1 MILFILRGLVVVIVA
16 AISVGYLLANQ
27 ESGGIGF
34 QQFMLLLILAMAGAG
49 AVIAADALSPK
60 KKLSAISGVFLGLI
74 AGLVVLLPLA
84 YIVDLIGVLTEPPDP
99 PAIITLAELQ
109 SQARNETFSAV
120 DIALLTPEQLD
131 ALTQQARTNA
141 RGEFEL
147 RQRNRNEDL
156 AAIQTQKNLL
166 LGVKVIL
173 GVITCYICISL
184 VLQTKDDFRFI
195 IPYVEFAKQVRGN
208 RPVILDTSVIVDGR
222 VLDIIDT
229 QVMQGVI
236 IVPRFVLDELQTIA
250 DSADKMKRARG
261 RRGLDIL
268 QKLQGNEKA
277 EVHVEDRD
285 AEGVNVDQKLID
297 LSAQMQGRLMT
308 NDFNLN
314 KIATLRGVDVI
325 NLNDLAKALRP
336 VVLPGEHLTVKLVKP
351 GESSTQGVGY
361 LEDGTMVVVEN
372 GRTHL
377 DHLVDLVVTSTLQ
390 TSAGRMIFGKF
401 AHEEDEKQAA
411 TGQPKPRSTE
421 EGAMPSNSP
430 AKPAAKPVPDKPKP
444 AAGDSAPP
452 PQRPRG
458 TSSRRNP
465 RRG

>member
-1 MILFILRGLVVVIVA
+1 MGHKMILFILRGLVLVIVA

-27 ESGGIGF
+27 ERGGIGF
-34 QQFMLLLILAMAGAG
+34 AQFMLLLIFAMGGAI
-49 AVIAADALSPK
+49 AVIATDTLSPK

-74 AGLVVLLPLA
+74 AGLIVLLPLA
-84 YIVDLIGVLTEPPDP
+84 YIVNLIGVLTEPGDP
-99 PAIITLAELQ
+99 
-109 SQARNETFSAV
+109 V
-120 DIALLTPEQLD
+120 
-131 ALTQQARTNA
+131 
-141 RGEFEL
+141 
-147 RQRNRNEDL
+147 L
-156 AAIQTQKNLL
+156 AASRNNLL

-173 GVITCYICISL
+173 GVITSYICISL

-208 RPVILDTSVIVDGR
+208 RPIVLDTSVIVDGR
-222 VLDIIDT
+222 ILDIIET
-229 QVMQGVI
+229 QVIQGLI

-268 QKLQGNEKA
+268 QKLQGNDKA
-277 EVHVEDRD
+277 EIHVEDRD
-285 AEGVNVDQKLID
+285 AEGLNVDQKLIG

-372 GRTHL
+372 GRTHV

-401 AHEEDEKQAA
+401 AHEEDEKLAA
-411 TGQPKPRSTE
+411 TGTPKPKAANTPPGT
-421 EGAMPSNSP
+421 GATKPTTPP
-430 AKPAAKPVPDKPKP
+430 ATPPK
-444 AAGDSAPP
+444 SADASDTPP
-452 PQRPRG
+452 PPRPRG
-458 TSSRRNP
+458 QGPSRRNP

>member
-1 MILFILRGLVVVIVA
+1 MRNNMILFILRGLVVVIVA

-27 ESGGIGF
+27 ESGGITF
-34 QQFMLLLILAMAGAG
+34 QQFMLLLILAMGGAG
-49 AVIAADALSPK
+49 AVIAADTFSPK

-84 YIVDLIGVLTEPPDP
+84 YIVDLIGVLSEPDDPDL
-99 PAIITLAELQ
+99 IIAQE
-109 SQARNETFSAV
+109 
-120 DIALLTPEQLD
+120 
-131 ALTQQARTNA
+131 
-141 RGEFEL
+141 
-147 RQRNRNEDL
+147 
-156 AAIQTQKNLL
+156 NLL

-222 VLDIIDT
+222 VLDIINT

-268 QKLQGNEKA
+268 QKLQANEQA

-285 AEGVNVDQKLID
+285 AEGINVDQKLID

-377 DHLVDLVVTSTLQ
+377 DHVVDLVVTSTLQ

-411 TGQPKPRSTE
+411 SGQPKPKTHSG
-421 EGAMPSNSP
+421 GATKKNESSDTPS
-430 AKPAAKPVPDKPKP
+430 ATTKPAP
-444 AAGDSAPP
+444 ADDTGPP
-452 PQRPRG
+452 PPRPRG

>member
-1 MILFILRGLVVVIVA
+1 MGHNIILFILRGLVVVIVA

-27 ESGGIGF
+27 EQGGIGF
-34 QQFMLLLILAMAGAG
+34 AQFMLLLILAMGGAG
-49 AVIAADALSPK
+49 FVILADSFSPK

-84 YIVDLIGVLTEPPDP
+84 YVVDLIGVLTRPSDP
-99 PAIITLAELQ
+99 ELIA
-109 SQARNETFSAV
+109 AR
-120 DIALLTPEQLD
+120 D
-131 ALTQQARTNA
+131 
-141 RGEFEL
+141 
-147 RQRNRNEDL
+147 
-156 AAIQTQKNLL
+156 NLL

-229 QVMQGVI
+229 QVLQGVV

-268 QKLQGNEKA
+268 QKLQTNEKA
-277 EVHVEDRD
+277 EVHVEDRE
-285 AEGVNVDQKLID
+285 AEGINVDQKLID
-297 LSAQMQGRLMT
+297 LTAQMQGRLMT

-351 GESSTQGVGY
+351 GESPTQGVGY

-377 DHLVDLVVTSTLQ
+377 DHMVDLVVTSTLQ
-390 TSAGRMIFGKF
+390 TSAGRMIFGRF
-401 AHEEDEKQAA
+401 AHEEDARQAES
-411 TGQPKPRSTE
+411 GEP
-421 EGAMPSNSP
+421 
-430 AKPAAKPVPDKPKP
+430 KPKP
-444 AAGDSAPP
+444 KSDGRLGAAGDGSGQPAGSASDQGTK
-452 PQRPRG
+452 PQDGAGPRSRPR
-458 TSSRRNP
+458 TPSSRRNP

>member
-1 MILFILRGLVVVIVA
+1 MGHNIILFILRGLVVVIVA
-16 AISVGYLLANQ
+16 GISVLYLLANQ
-27 ESGGIGF
+27 ESGGITLG
-34 QQFMLLLILAMAGAG
+34 QFGLLLGIAMGGAVI
-49 AVIAADALSPK
+49 VIAADALSPR
-60 KKLSAISGVFLGLI
+60 KKLSAVSGVFLGLL

-84 YIVDLIGVLTEPPDP
+84 YIVDLVGVLSQPSDP
-99 PAIITLAELQ
+99 PALVTLTEYQTQERDKA
-109 SQARNETFSAV
+109 FSTV
-120 DIALLTPEQLD
+120 DPALLTPDQVESL
-131 ALTQQARTNA
+131 AEQARIQA
-141 RGEFEL
+141 KAEFEKNERL
-147 RQRNRNEDL
+147 RSD
-156 AAIQTQKNLL
+156 AMASIQTQKNLL
-166 LGVKVIL
+166 LGVKIIL
-173 GVITCYICISL
+173 GVITCYICTSL

-229 QVMQGVI
+229 QVLQGVV

-268 QKLQGNEKA
+268 QKLQTNEKA
-277 EVHVEDRD
+277 EVHVEDRE
-285 AEGVNVDQKLID
+285 AEGINVDQKLID
-297 LSAQMQGRLMT
+297 LTAQMQGRLMT

-351 GESSTQGVGY
+351 GESPTQGVGY

-372 GRTHL
+372 GRTHM
-377 DHLVDLVVTSTLQ
+377 DHMVDLVVTSTLQ
-390 TSAGRMIFGKF
+390 TSAGRMIFGRF
-401 AHEEDEKQAA
+401 AHEEDARQAA
-411 TGQPKPRSTE
+411 TGQPKPKAAAGPDPAPSENQSPSTIPGDE
-421 EGAMPSNSP
+421 SDSP
-430 AKPAAKPVPDKPKP
+430 PKP
-444 AAGDSAPP
+444 RTRS
-452 PQRPRG
+452 Q
-458 TSSRRNP
+458 SSRRNP

>member
-1 MILFILRGLVVVIVA
+1 MRHNMILFILRGLVVVIVA

-34 QQFMLLLILAMAGAG
+34 PQFLLLLVLAMGGAG
-49 AVIAADALSPK
+49 GVIAADAFSPK

-84 YIVDLIGVLTEPPDP
+84 YIVDLIGVLTRPDGT
-99 PAIITLAELQ
+99 AL
-109 SQARNETFSAV
+109 
-120 DIALLTPEQLD
+120 IAAQD
-131 ALTQQARTNA
+131 
-141 RGEFEL
+141 
-147 RQRNRNEDL
+147 
-156 AAIQTQKNLL
+156 NLL

-173 GVITCYICISL
+173 GVVTCYICISL

-208 RPVILDTSVIVDGR
+208 RPIILDTSVIVDGR
-222 VLDIIDT
+222 ILDIIET
-229 QVMQGVI
+229 QVMQGII

-250 DSADKMKRARG
+250 DSGDKMKRARG

-268 QKLQGNEKA
+268 QKLQNNEKA
-277 EVHVEDRD
+277 EVHVEDRE
-285 AEGVNVDQKLID
+285 AEGINVDQKLID

-336 VVLPGEHLTVKLVKP
+336 VVLPGEHLSVKLVKP
-351 GESSTQGVGY
+351 GESATQGVGY

-377 DHLVDLVVTSTLQ
+377 DHQVDLIVTSTLQ

-401 AHEEDEKQAA
+401 AHEEDEQQAA
-411 TGQPKPRSTE
+411 SGEP
-421 EGAMPSNSP
+421 
-430 AKPAAKPVPDKPKP
+430 KPKP
-444 AAGDSAPP
+444 GAGGGDKPAPP
-452 PQRPRG
+452 KPPAGVAGSDGPPRAQPRG
-458 TSSRRNP
+458 NSSRRNP